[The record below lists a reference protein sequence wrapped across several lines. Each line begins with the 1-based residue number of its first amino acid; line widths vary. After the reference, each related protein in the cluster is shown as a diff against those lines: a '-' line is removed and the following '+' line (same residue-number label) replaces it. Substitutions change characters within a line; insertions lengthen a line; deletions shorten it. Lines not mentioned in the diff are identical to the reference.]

1 MMFVGLILAG
11 IGSSIQAE
19 EAGQEMY
26 RLYNPNSG
34 EHFYTA
40 DADEKGNLV
49 RVGWRYEGIG
59 WIAPNKSS
67 TPVYRLYNPNAGDHH
82 YTLDASEKDML
93 VKKGW
98 RYEGIGWYSDDAKRV
113 PLYRQYNPNAQ
124 AGAHN
129 FTTSLEENNH
139 LVSVGWRAEGIG
151 WYAIGEGSAPVSSIS
166 RLSTTN
172 NRVVDENGN
181 PFVLK
186 GISTHG
192 LAWFPEIV
200 NQKSFSNFKYD
211 FGLNTVRLA
220 MYTAEYG
227 GYCTGGN
234 RAQLESLIDQGVNL
248 CKELDMYCVID
259 WHILSD
265 GNPLQHVNEAKQ
277 FFQKMAQKY
286 GGLPNII
293 FEICNEPNGGTTWE
307 QVKQYA
313 NQVIPVIRQYS
324 DNLILV
330 GTPTWSQEIDKP
342 ANSPLNF
349 NNVAYTLHFY
359 AATHKDDLR
368 NRYLQNVNRIPIVVS
383 EFGIC
388 DASGN
393 GGIDEQSANQWM
405 KILNENQT
413 GRILWNASNKNESS
427 SILAPGT
434 NMGNWTTRNLTTSG
448 RWLLSQNGGGGTP
461 TPPSVLVD
469 PTPSTPAKLSL
480 GLQKTNSWQSGQ
492 KTSTQLT
499 ATVQNTGSSAA
510 DGWSFTLQ
518 FPEAVTIVQHWNCN
532 IEQKDAQTYVIRN
545 VDYNGKIDGG
555 ATASD
560 VGLIV
565 ETSQPLNPDAIK
577 IN

>member
-1 MMFVGLILAG
+1 MC
-11 IGSSIQAE
+11 SSD
-19 EAGQEMY
+19 
-26 RLYNPNSG
+26 L
-34 EHFYTA
+34 
-40 DADEKGNLV
+40 
-49 RVGWRYEGIG
+49 
-59 WIAPNKSS
+59 
-67 TPVYRLYNPNAGDHH
+67 RLYNPNAGDHH

-293 FEICNEPNGGTTWE
+293 FE
-307 QVKQYA
+307 
-313 NQVIPVIRQYS
+313 
-324 DNLILV
+324 
-330 GTPTWSQEIDKP
+330 
-342 ANSPLNF
+342 
-349 NNVAYTLHFY
+349 
-359 AATHKDDLR
+359 
-368 NRYLQNVNRIPIVVS
+368 
-383 EFGIC
+383 
-388 DASGN
+388 
-393 GGIDEQSANQWM
+393 
-405 KILNENQT
+405 KI
-413 GRILWNASNKNESS
+413 GRAH
-427 SILAPGT
+427 
-434 NMGNWTTRNLTTSG
+434 
-448 RWLLSQNGGGGTP
+448 
-461 TPPSVLVD
+461 V
-469 PTPSTPAKLSL
+469 
-480 GLQKTNSWQSGQ
+480 
-492 KTSTQLT
+492 
-499 ATVQNTGSSAA
+499 
-510 DGWSFTLQ
+510 
-518 FPEAVTIVQHWNCN
+518 
-532 IEQKDAQTYVIRN
+532 
-545 VDYNGKIDGG
+545 
-555 ATASD
+555 
-560 VGLIV
+560 
-565 ETSQPLNPDAIK
+565 
-577 IN
+577 